1 MISFPY
7 RLAHLWSLLWG
18 QLHQNAAGVAFAWF
32 FIGGQSKACETRKA
46 DDADPEREHGF
57 PSGCK
62 RLSRSHVHLASKFC
76 QVSMPGI
83 CFRRSW
89 CQAASISQ
97 DSPQNFF
104 LWKFPKLKTGCSGP
118 WKTQMR
124 FDTVGELSLSL
135 HSCASSTLEA
145 STALTC

>member
-1 MISFPY
+1 MISFPCI
-7 RLAHLWSLLWG
+7 LAHLWSLLWG

-46 DDADPEREHGF
+46 DDADPEREHVFLQGVKGWAMTRPNF
-57 PSGCK
+57 QQI
-62 RLSRSHVHLASKFC
+62 LSSWKCQEFVFGEVDVKLPQYHRPPQKFLLSKC
-76 QVSMPGI
+76 
-83 CFRRSW
+83 
-89 CQAASISQ
+89 
-97 DSPQNFF
+97 
-104 LWKFPKLKTGCSGP
+104 PKLKTGCSGP
-118 WKTQMR
+118 WKPQMR

>member
-76 QVSMPGI
+76 QVSMPASCLNITGLPPKFLFI
-83 CFRRSW
+83 KISKAENRLLRSLKNTNEIRYSW
-89 CQAASISQ
+89 WIELEPSQ
-97 DSPQNFF
+97 LCKQYAWSFHSSD
-104 LWKFPKLKTGCSGP
+104 LLDW
-118 WKTQMR
+118 
-124 FDTVGELSLSL
+124 L
-135 HSCASSTLEA
+135 HATHI
-145 STALTC
+145 